1 MGATINQV
9 PAGEGVS
16 VWKVQD
22 PESGYT
28 RVQSVA
34 GGPVDVPRGGA
45 VKTYAT
51 LGEALSAHPTAVVVD
66 EDGTRSDDET

>member
-1 MGATINQV
+1 MGTTINQV

-16 VWKVQD
+16 VWKVQA
-22 PESGYT
+22 PANGT
-28 RVQSVA
+28 ARVQSVA

-51 LGEALSAHPTAVVVD
+51 LGEALAVHPTAVVVY
-66 EDGTRSDDET
+66 EDGSRSDDES